1 MTSPL
6 AKALLEQQG
15 TPVYIVPCT
24 VTQVTPLLITLLG
37 TTSVPAVK
45 VIGATYS
52 LNAAVA
58 LVSKSGQ
65 PIVLPTVA

>member
-6 AKALLEQQG
+6 AKSLLEQQG
-15 TPVYIVPCT
+15 DPCFIVPCT

-37 TTSVPAVK
+37 QTNVPAVK
-45 VIGATYS
+45 VIGATYT

-58 LVSKSGQ
+58 VVTKAGQ